1 MPGIR
6 PCGKPP
12 STAVTTQRE
21 FASPASTRETLLIP
35 PVSRDGAA
43 LQPRAENLRRRHAA
57 APPSSAPR
65 PLRERRSA
73 QTAPPPPQAP
83 AFPRVPPLRHV
94 LSSSARAGAVPSKFF
109 LDAITIPLVR
119 TAGARGCSFPAR
131 TGVRPAPAASQGRKR
146 PLNETRFHNAPSG
159 TKRRSPAS
167 AAGTRCAPCVKKSF
181 ALLPPLSVCF
191 P

>member
-1 MPGIR
+1 MPRHPR
-6 PCGKPP
+6 PARGKHYSSLPCLVTVPHSRPRGKP
-12 STAVTTQRE
+12 
-21 FASPASTRETLLIP
+21 SPAAR
-35 PVSRDGAA
+35 G
-43 LQPRAENLRRRHAA
+43 
-57 APPSSAPR
+57 
-65 PLRERRSA
+65 RSA
-73 QTAPPPPQAP
+73 LLGSASTSGKTLCANRPSPPQAP
-83 AFPRVPPLRHV
+83 VFPRILPLGHV

-181 ALLPPLSVCF
+181 ALLPPRSVCF

>member
-1 MPGIR
+1 MSAR
-6 PCGKPP
+6 PDGE
-12 STAVTTQRE
+12 TA
-21 FASPASTRETLLIP
+21 FSKDAASSPASTRETLLIP

-57 APPSSAPR
+57 APHSSAPR

-73 QTAPPPPQAP
+73 QTAPPRLKLPYFRASFPCGTSYPPQHGPEPFRANSFWTP
-83 AFPRVPPLRHV
+83 S
-94 LSSSARAGAVPSKFF
+94 LSPSSARPERAAVLFRSAQACGP
-109 LDAITIPLVR
+109 P
-119 TAGARGCSFPAR
+119 
-131 TGVRPAPAASQGRKR
+131 RPIRKAER

-181 ALLPPLSVCF
+181 ALLPPRSVCF